1 MQVTSVSDFRK
12 DTKKYID
19 AVDQNHEPLIITRS
33 DNVSVV
39 MIPLDDYNSM
49 NETEYLLGNPVMRR
63 RLEKSIVDVKAGKV
77 TQRTFNPKTELY
89 E

>member
-1 MQVTSVSDFRK
+1 MQVTSVSDFRR

-39 MIPLDDYNSM
+39 MIPLDDYNAIT
-49 NETEYLLGNPVMRR
+49 ETDYLLGNPLTRA
-63 RLEKSIVDVKAGKV
+63 RLEESIDQLKSGEVISKTLEELKA
-77 TQRTFNPKTELY
+77 Y